1 MPVSRQRTRR
11 SKSFHRV
18 ARSDQF
24 PAREAL
30 YPADRLDVIT
40 QSSER
45 PYVIITPSGLPD
57 VIRTPPGTQMPSDG
71 HHHVCVIFVAS
82 SCGAAVRRSACQRGG
97 GAPVILCTLSDR
109 AAMVSGPS
117 PGAHGGGG
125 GHGPVTGRPSR
136 GQTDRQTDR
145 QTDDM
150 LWLVAGRSQS
160 VRERDG
166 EG

>member
-1 MPVSRQRTRR
+1 MPVSRQRARR
-11 SKSFHRV
+11 PKSFHRV
-18 ARSDQF
+18 ARSDQS

-57 VIRTPPGTQMPSDG
+57 VIRTPPGTQIPSDG

-125 GHGPVTGRPSR
+125 ARSGHWTTQPR
-136 GQTDRQTDR
+136 TDRQTDR